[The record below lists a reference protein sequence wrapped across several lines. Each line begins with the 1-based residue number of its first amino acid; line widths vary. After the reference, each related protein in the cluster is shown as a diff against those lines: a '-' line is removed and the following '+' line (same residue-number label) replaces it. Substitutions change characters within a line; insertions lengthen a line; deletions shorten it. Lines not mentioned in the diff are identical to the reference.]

1 MRFLT
6 NLDKKVK
13 SYEAEHTRLKS
24 RVQVIDENY
33 LEKLEKEV
41 KIKQTK
47 LEELTQQQLALQ
59 KDAKEKDLESM
70 FTKEIETQNDIKKYY
85 LKKIEIVNEVIEKNE
100 EKIRIHRERCKEL
113 AITLEE
119 FRKKT
124 QGIHIQSSGSE
135 KSIVKEILRANKG
148 LKKRYYS
155 YRVERNK
162 DIFGLKSKKKF
173 LVKEL
178 FKVKKQERSL
188 KDLFRDISFVF
199 PRNLSDYSLHSKI
212 ISRKT
217 PTSSP
222 IKHHYPKLFN
232 NPNP

>member
-1 MRFLT
+1 MKFLT

-13 SYEAEHTRLKS
+13 TYEAEYSRLKS
-24 RVQVIDENY
+24 RVEVIDGNY

-41 KIKQTK
+41 KIKQKK
-47 LEELTQQQLALQ
+47 LDELTQEQINLQ
-59 KDAKEKDLESM
+59 KDAKEKNLESM
-70 FTKEIETQNDIKKYY
+70 FTKEIDTQIDIKKYY
-85 LKKIEIVNEVIEKNE
+85 LKKIEIVNEIIEKNE
-100 EKIRIHRERCKEL
+100 EKIRISRERCKEL
-113 AITLEE
+113 GTMLEE

-124 QGIHIQSSGSE
+124 DGIKIQRSGSE
-135 KSIVKEILRANKG
+135 KSIVNEILKANKG

-188 KDLFRDISFVF
+188 KDLFKEISFIF
-199 PRNLSDYSLHSKI
+199 PRNFSDYSLHSKMI
-212 ISRKT
+212 TRIT

-232 NPNP
+232 NANP